1 MIGRAATVRMRP
13 RRGLGTL
20 DCSGDYWTQRG
31 NIGTSNCAPGDQAC
45 MNAAMAAINT
55 FNAEWEACVQAPMGQ
70 ATTSAYQTLQAKT
83 GDPYAQAYNAQ
94 LSSIQAQGGTSAAG
108 GSGAPSG
115 VSTTPAAQHYAP
127 SILFTT
133 SRGGT
138 TLQPGDTWT
147 MRITGGQPNAAV
159 TVTGSAGGTS
169 FGSTQM
175 GSTDAYGTFS
185 ASNVV
190 PNQPGPWSETWAVAG
205 QMAGS
210 VAFTIVAPSAAS
222 PNPPAPPPPQV
233 VNPSPSTQPV
243 NTGTA
248 TTSATSAVSTAN
260 GGFLSDLQ
268 TGTDIIS
275 GIPNWLLLGGG
286 AALLMFMFTRHGR

>member
-13 RRGLGTL
+13 RRRGMGTL
-20 DCSGDYWTQRG
+20 DCSGDYWAQRG
-31 NIGTSNCAPGDQAC
+31 NIGTANCAPGDNAC
-45 MNAAMAAINT
+45 ISAALSAVDT
-55 FNAEWEACVQAPMGQ
+55 FNAEWGACVQVPTGQ
-70 ATTSAYQTLQAKT
+70 ATTSGYSTLQANT

-94 LSSIQAQGGTSAAG
+94 
-108 GSGAPSG
+108 
-115 VSTTPAAQHYAP
+115 TPAAQHYAP

-159 TVTGSAGGTS
+159 MVSGSAGGQS
-169 FGSTQM
+169 FASTQM
-175 GSTDAYGTFS
+175 GTTDAYGTFS

-190 PNQPGPWSETWAVAG
+190 PNQPGPWSEVWSVAG
-205 QMAGS
+205 QTAGS
-210 VAFTIVAPSAAS
+210 VAFTIVTPQTPA
-222 PNPPAPPPPQV
+222 PNPPAPPLITNPTPP
-233 VNPSPSTQPV
+233 SQPV
-243 NTGTA
+243 NTGTS

-260 GGFLSDLQ
+260 GGFLSTLTSDLQ
-268 TGTDIIS
+268 TGTDIIT

-286 AALLMFMFTRHGR
+286 AALLLMLFTRHGR